1 MMAKAMRDV
10 ELHYLIVQFLTIR
23 ISSRGGGGNGGWNHP
38 VTAKYFEWMM
48 EIIVI
53 TNKLFSLLTFRD
65 AKYFF
70 RWKTAEFLIQTSVSV
85 TSSNRS
91 RMTANTGASNEIV
104 MA

>member
-10 ELHYLIVQFLTIR
+10 ELHYLIVQFLIIR
-23 ISSRGGGGNGGWNHP
+23 ISSRGGWNHP
-38 VTAKYFEWMM
+38 ATAKYFEWMM

-53 TNKLFSLLTFRD
+53 TNKLISLLTFRD
-65 AKYFF
+65 AKY
-70 RWKTAEFLIQTSVSV
+70 
-85 TSSNRS
+85 NRS